1 MNEFIQAMQW
11 RYAAKRMNG
20 QRIPDETLSGI
31 LRACHLAPSSFGL
44 QPYQVLVIDDPE
56 LKALCQPAIMNQ
68 PQVVESSHM
77 LVFAPWRQFDE
88 SAVDLWIERVASERN
103 MPLER
108 LAGMANTIKQK
119 VAGLGSDEA
128 RFQWAAQQAYLA
140 AGVTLSAAAMAQ
152 VDATPMEGFDP
163 QALDQVLNL
172 AERNLRSTLVVCLGY
187 RDEAEDWLAPM
198 KKVRWPYHDVMRLL
212 TQQDV

>member
-1 MNEFIQAMQW
+1 MSEFIQAMHW

-20 QRIPDETLSGI
+20 QRIPDEVLSDI
-31 LRACHLAPSSFGL
+31 LQACHLAPSSYGL
-44 QPYQVLVIDDPE
+44 QPYRVLVIDDPE
-56 LKALCQPAIMNQ
+56 LKAQCQQAIMNQ
-68 PQVVESSHM
+68 PQVVESSHV

-88 SAVDLWIERVASERN
+88 SAVDHWVARVASERN
-103 MPLER
+103 MPLAR
-108 LAGMANTIKQK
+108 LEGMANTIKQK
-119 VAGLGSDEA
+119 VTGLGSDEA
-128 RFQWAAQQAYLA
+128 RFQWAAHQAYLA

-172 AERNLRSTLVVCLGY
+172 AERNLRSALVVCLGY

-198 KKVRWPYHDVMRLL
+198 KKVRWPYHDVMVPM
-212 TQQDV
+212 TSQDV